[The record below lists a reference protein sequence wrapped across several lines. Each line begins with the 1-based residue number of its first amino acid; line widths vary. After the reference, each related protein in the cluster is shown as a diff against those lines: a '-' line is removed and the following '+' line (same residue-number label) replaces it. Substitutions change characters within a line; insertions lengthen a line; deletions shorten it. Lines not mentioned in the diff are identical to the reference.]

1 MKRQK
6 ELLNHYVVN
15 FETEEELAKA
25 ITDVAIEQYETKIK
39 QVQEEFGIDFARF
52 ERDCLLRNV
61 DVNWMEHIDNMDQLK
76 QGISLVA
83 YAHQDPVQVYS
94 KEGYEMFEAMNQK
107 IQEDVVRVLTKSKF
121 ERKVEVRH
129 RPNIDNMK
137 TNDVKNKPLTSKKVG
152 RNEPCPCG
160 SGKKYKDCCG
170 K

>member
-1 MKRQK
+1 M
-6 ELLNHYVVN
+6 
-15 FETEEELAKA
+15 
-25 ITDVAIEQYETKIK
+25 
-39 QVQEEFGIDFARF
+39 
-52 ERDCLLRNV
+52 RNV

-94 KEGYEMFEAMNQK
+94 REGYEMFEAMNQK

-129 RPNIDNMK
+129 RPNMDNMK

-152 RNEPCPCG
+152 RNEPCPGG